1 MLDNRISVVIVD
13 DNVEFTAVVEEFL
26 SRQPDMVVMG
36 AAYNG
41 KAAIGLIEEVR
52 PDVVVLDVV
61 MPHLDGLGVIDYI
74 SAAGFA
80 RRPRIVVVS
89 AIGLETTAASILAA
103 GADYY
108 LAKPFDLS
116 VLAERIRRLA
126 AIPPDTRLP
135 ERPSMSARTSSFEF
149 EASRA
154 LREIGIPANLKGYVY
169 LRDAII
175 LALGE
180 GDMLASITHVVYPSI
195 ARRHNT
201 TASRVE
207 RSMRH
212 AIETAWMR
220 GDINTLNEVFGH
232 TVDADKGR
240 PTNSAFIAR
249 IADKIRL
256 NRATAR

>member
-1 MLDNRISVVIVD
+1 MLESRISVVLVD

-26 SRQPDMVVMG
+26 SRQPDMAVIG
-36 AAYNG
+36 RAYNG
-41 KAAIGLIEEVR
+41 KAAIELIEEVH
-52 PDVVVLDVV
+52 PDVVVLDMV
-61 MPHLDGLGVIDYI
+61 MPHLDGLGVIEYI
-74 SAAGFA
+74 QAAGLR
-80 RRPRIVVVS
+80 RRPRIMVVS
-89 AIGLETTAASILAA
+89 AIGLETTAAGILAA

-126 AIPPDTRLP
+126 AIPPDIRP
-135 ERPSMSARTSSFEF
+135 SERPSVPARTPSLEF

-175 LALGE
+175 LALTE
-180 GDMLASITHVVYPSI
+180 GDMPASITHVVYPAI
-195 ARRHNT
+195 ASRHNT

-212 AIETAWMR
+212 AIETAWTR
-220 GDINTLNEVFGH
+220 SDINTLDDVFGH
-232 TVDADKGR
+232 TVDAEKGR

-256 NRATAR
+256 DRATSR

>member
-1 MLDNRISVVIVD
+1 MLESRIRVVIVD

-36 AAYNG
+36 TAYNG
-41 KAAIGLIEEVR
+41 KAAIELIEEVH

-61 MPHLDGLGVIDYI
+61 MPHLDGLGVIEYI
-74 SAAGFA
+74 AAAGFA

-89 AIGLETTAASILAA
+89 AIGLETTAASILGA

-116 VLAERIRRLA
+116 ILAERIRRLA
-126 AIPPDTRLP
+126 AIPPDIRSSI
-135 ERPSMSARTSSFEF
+135 RPSMPTRTTSLEF

-154 LREIGIPANLKGYVY
+154 LREIGIPSNLKGYVY

-175 LALGE
+175 FALSE
-180 GDMLASITHVVYPSI
+180 GDMLSSITHVVYPAI

-220 GDINTLNEVFGH
+220 GDINTLTDVFGH
-232 TVDADKGR
+232 TVDAEKGR

-256 NRATAR
+256 DRAATR